1 MLFRSKS
8 ISGYGLPLAL
18 TLLRPELDV
27 WEPGEHN
34 GTFRG
39 FAPAFVTAAEAIRT
53 YWSDDDLERSTI
65 AKGAFTES
73 ALNTIVAEHPDKGLS
88 AKGRGLFRGL
98 EFENPDHAAATCRN
112 AFEAGLLVETSGPR
126 DEVIKLLPPLT
137 LTNEELARGLDILRQ
152 AAADAVA

>member
-1 MLFRSKS
+1 FDPITYHVCLPRIHTPASCPSLPYTTLFRS
-8 ISGYGLPLAL
+8 
-18 TLLRPELDV
+18 
-27 WEPGEHN
+27 
-34 GTFRG
+34 
-39 FAPAFVTAAEAIRT
+39 AIRT

-112 AFEAGLLVETSGPR
+112 AFGAGLLVETSGPR

-137 LTNEELARGLDILRQ
+137 LTNDELAHGLDLLRQ
-152 AAADAVA
+152 ATADAVA